1 MSKFFTTTVD
11 DSGDVHGQVTLVTGN
26 AGLPFIAYTTQSGE
40 VRLAEQESNG
50 EWIITTPPCG
60 TAMRD
65 EYRISLDLDGNE
77 PPQPHI
83 ALVNASTDRLI
94 YGALRDHQWEFEEVP
109 TEGGLFPGRVRFP
122 SMKLYK
128 GFREVFP
135 EFKDAPHICYQAA
148 QGIIEL
154 RHAAKLQPR
163 DSVEARP
170 VPGASPVWRKHVET
184 IAGGDF
190 DQGWFATMN
199 ISVNDTLR
207 IAHFNDRGRITGQAE
222 RRLRVMTMLQNEA
235 FIDRPDPVEGWLF
248 DDFDEVDQRDIIG
261 ARPALAQNI
270 NGEAA
275 VSYIAQRTQT
285 LNLAI
290 FGNRF
295 SPEPQLEVVA
305 TNVNNEE
312 IRSSVVQDLHF
323 NWCVVYGFEG
333 RLKFATRTE
342 ARSYAIEDVD
352 VGGGWP
358 SMALD
363 NDGNTQIAHV
373 AGGSL
378 QFTVKPREDD

>member
-1 MSKFFTTTVD
+1 VSEFFTTTVD

-26 AGLPFIAYTTQSGE
+26 ASLPFIAYTTQSGE
-40 VRLAEQESNG
+40 VRLAEQNSEG

-65 EYRISLDLDGNE
+65 EYRISLDLDSS
-77 PPQPHI
+77 PAPRPHI

-94 YGALRDHQWEFEEVP
+94 YGARRDQWEIEEVP

-128 GFREVFP
+128 GFREVFD

-163 DSVEARP
+163 DSVEAEP
-170 VPGASPVWRKHVET
+170 VPGASPVWRKHVDT
-184 IAGGDF
+184 IAGGDVE
-190 DQGWFATMN
+190 QGWFATMN
-199 ISVNDTLR
+199 ISFDDTLR
-207 IAHFNDRGRITGQAE
+207 IAHFNDRERVTGQPE

-235 FIDRPDPVEGWLF
+235 FIDRPDPDEGWL
-248 DDFDEVDQRDIIG
+248 FDEVDQRDIIG
-261 ARPALAQNI
+261 GRPALAQSA
-270 NGEAA
+270 NGSAA
-275 VSYIAQRTQT
+275 VSYIDERTHT

-290 FGNRF
+290 FGGGGGE
-295 SPEPQLEVVA
+295 PELEVVA
-305 TNVNNEE
+305 TEVNNEE
-312 IRSSVVQDLHF
+312 MRSSVVQDF
-323 NWCVVYGFEG
+323 DFKWCVVYGFEG

-358 SMALD
+358 SMVLD

-378 QFTVKPREDD
+378 QFTVKPREND